1 MDDISKNV
9 DFRVF
14 REVAGAMDL
23 DVPLTIQAEA
33 VEPHAVLLGIDQQLD
48 PVAELAQAF
57 GVQPAF
63 EDRVLHPFAEVLE
76 RVSQTRASTIARNI
90 IGHHDQHGNRNGSY

>member
-14 REVAGAMDL
+14 RELAGAMDL
-23 DVPLTIQAEA
+23 DVPLTILN
-33 VEPHAVLLGIDQQLD
+33 PL
-48 PVAELAQAF
+48 
-57 GVQPAF
+57 
-63 EDRVLHPFAEVLE
+63 AEVLK
-76 RVSQTRASTIARNI
+76 RVSQARASTVAQNI